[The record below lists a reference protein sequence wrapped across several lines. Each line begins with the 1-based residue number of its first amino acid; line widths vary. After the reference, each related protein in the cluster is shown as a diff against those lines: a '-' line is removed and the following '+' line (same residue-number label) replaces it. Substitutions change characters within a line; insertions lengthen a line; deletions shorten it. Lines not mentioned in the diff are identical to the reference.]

1 MAGVIH
7 RESKGLHGKFGSL
20 QTSQTAENA
29 CQSRAIKV
37 SSRTLLKFGN
47 FISNLFITFFFWFR
61 SANGRQK
68 ALKAHK
74 TTIVSSAYT
83 ALVSAIK
90 IIQVSFCRD
99 KLKVFLFFQITFPS
113 KR

>member
-7 RESKGLHGKFGSL
+7 RESKGLHGKFGSYFEL
-20 QTSQTAENA
+20 
-29 CQSRAIKV
+29 IHY
-37 SSRTLLKFGN
+37 
-47 FISNLFITFFFWFR
+47 FFFWFR
-61 SANGRQK
+61 SANDRQK

-99 KLKVFLFFQITFPS
+99 KLKVFLFFQIMFPS